1 MTHQRGGNT
10 MQEEKIK
17 SQVIDEEGN
26 CIEETELTKEEVELI
41 KQFREAEENMKA
53 AVLKLLS

>member
-1 MTHQRGGNT
+1 

-26 CIEETELTKEEVELI
+26 FIEETELTKEEVELI
-41 KQFREAEENMKA
+41 KQFREAEESMKV

>member
-1 MTHQRGGNT
+1 
-10 MQEEKIK
+10 MQKEKIK

>member
-1 MTHQRGGNT
+1 

-26 CIEETELTKEEVELI
+26 CIEETELTK
-41 KQFREAEENMKA
+41 KK
-53 AVLKLLS
+53 